1 MYGLGILS
9 NEQLMDVY
17 NQAIEIKL
25 DQDFIDI
32 LAAELKKRGLE
43 VLPILNKIAHF
54 FLIFLINFKANA
66 LFTVFI

>member
-9 NEQLMDVY
+9 NEQLMEVY

-32 LAAELKKRGLE
+32 LAAELNKRGIE
-43 VLPILNKIAHF
+43 VLPILNKAAHF
-54 FLIFLINFKANA
+54 FSDFSYQLQG
-66 LFTVFI
+66 

>member
-9 NEQLMDVY
+9 NEQLMEVY

-32 LAAELKKRGLE
+32 LAAELKKRGIE

-54 FLIFLINFKANA
+54 FSDFSYQLQG
-66 LFTVFI
+66 

>member
-9 NEQLMDVY
+9 NEQLMEVY

-32 LAAELKKRGLE
+32 LAVELKKRGIE
-43 VLPILNKIAHF
+43 VLPILDKVAHSF
-54 FLIFLINFKANA
+54 SGFSYQFQG
-66 LFTVFI
+66 

>member
-9 NEQLMDVY
+9 DAQLMEVY

-32 LAAELKKRGLE
+32 LATELQKERFRR
-43 VLPILNKIAHF
+43 F
-54 FLIFLINFKANA
+54 FFFK
-66 LFTVFI
+66 